1 MQASDSSNL
10 SLGSFMRRIL
20 PITVLSA
27 AAIAAP
33 AAATDPVLKQ
43 VLAESAKAPVTGFER
58 ALRVEVRPESDKGPT
73 QLVERFTPT
82 GHSSGRWT
90 LISADGKA
98 PTAKQVEQHKK
109 TSAEAVIP
117 GFHRLHLVLS
127 PAPTKRTEVGG
138 KAVYLWPSLP
148 EGAVSTPG
156 GDISRNLSAEATV
169 DESGGKPIIS
179 KVRIFAAKPF
189 KIRGIATMNSF
200 EVVSSYRLNGSMPV
214 LVSQT
219 SNSDVKAPFGLGGV
233 RRSVMN
239 YRPL

>member
-1 MQASDSSNL
+1 MRHVLPVALL
-10 SLGSFMRRIL
+10 SI
-20 PITVLSA
+20 A
-27 AAIAAP
+27 ALAAP
-33 AAATDPVLKQ
+33 AQANTDAVLKQ
-43 VLAESAKAPVTGFER
+43 LLAESAKAPVTAFER
-58 ALRVEVRPESDKGPT
+58 TVRAEQRPESDKGPAH
-73 QLVERFTPT
+73 LVERFTPT
-82 GHSSGRWT
+82 GHSSGRWS

-98 PTAKQVEQHKK
+98 PTTKQVEQHRK

-127 PAPTKRTEVGG
+127 PAPTKRTEVSG

-148 EGAVSTPG
+148 EGAVTTPG

-169 DESGGKPIIS
+169 DDSGGKPVIS

-200 EVVSSYRLNGSMPV
+200 EVTSLYRLQGNMPV

-219 SNSDVKAPFGLGGV
+219 SQSDVKAPFGLGGV
-233 RRSVMN
+233 RRSTMT

>member
-1 MQASDSSNL
+1 
-10 SLGSFMRRIL
+10 MRRIL
-20 PITVLSA
+20 PIILLSA
-27 AAIAAP
+27 ATAALP
-33 AAATDPVLKQ
+33 ARAATEASLKQ
-43 VLAESAKAPVTGFER
+43 ILAESAKAPVTGFER
-58 ALRVEVRPESDKGPT
+58 TVKAEVRPEGDDGPV

-82 GHSSGRWT
+82 GPASGRWS
-90 LISADGKA
+90 LVSMDGKA
-98 PTAKQVEQHKK
+98 PTAKQVERHRKA
-109 TSAEAVIP
+109 SAEAVIP

-127 PAPTKRTEVGG
+127 PAPTKRTDVGG
-138 KAVYLWPSLP
+138 KSVFLWPSLP
-148 EGAVSTPG
+148 EGAVTTSG

-169 DESGGKPIIS
+169 EEVGGRPLIS

-200 EVVSSYRLNGSMPV
+200 EVVSHYRLNGATPV

-233 RRSVMN
+233 RRSVMT

>member
-1 MQASDSSNL
+1 
-10 SLGSFMRRIL
+10 MRRYL
-20 PITVLSA
+20 PIVLLTA
-27 AAIAAP
+27 VMAAIP
-33 AAATDPVLKQ
+33 ARATTDAVLKQ
-43 VLAESAKAPVTGFER
+43 LLADSAKAPVTGFER
-58 ALRVEVRPESDKGPT
+58 TVRAEVRPEGDKGPA

-82 GHSSGRWT
+82 GHASGRWS
-90 LISADGKA
+90 LVSLDGKV
-98 PTAKQVEQHKK
+98 PTAKQVEQHRK

-127 PAPTKRTEVGG
+127 PAPTRRTEVGG

-148 EGAVSTPG
+148 EGAVKTPG

-169 DESGGKPIIS
+169 EDSGGKPIIS

-200 EVVSSYRLNGSMPV
+200 EVVSNYRLNGTTPV

-219 SNSDVKAPFGLGGV
+219 SSSDVKAPFGLGGV
-233 RRSVMN
+233 RRSVMS

>member
-1 MQASDSSNL
+1 
-10 SLGSFMRRIL
+10 MRRIL
-20 PITVLSA
+20 PIAVLSV
-27 AAIAAP
+27 AAIASP
-33 AAATDPVLKQ
+33 AAANDPVLKQ
-43 VLAESAKAPVTGFER
+43 LLAESAKTPVTAFER
-58 ALRVEVRPESDKGPT
+58 TVRVEQRPESDKGPA

-82 GHSSGRWT
+82 GHSSGRWS
-90 LISADGKA
+90 LVSADGKA
-98 PTAKQVEQHKK
+98 PTAKQVEQHRK

-127 PAPTKRTEVGG
+127 PAPTRRTEVGG
-138 KAVYLWPSLP
+138 KAVYFWPSLP
-148 EGAVSTPG
+148 EGAVTTPG

-169 DESGGKPIIS
+169 DDSGGRPIIT

-200 EVVSSYRLNGSMPV
+200 EGTSHYRLQGSLPV

-219 SNSDVKAPFGLGGV
+219 TQSDVKAPFGLGGV
-233 RRSVMN
+233 RRSTIS